1 MKLRSIGK
9 ERDEQSLGNLFEI
22 EFDKVIENILDKR
35 TYPEDKRKVQINIIF
50 IPGQDRERV
59 RIAYDI
65 KTTLAPIMGGNTE
78 FDIFEDEE
86 GLIIRPTVSSSKIKG
101 QVDIRDMLPDS
112 DGVYPEE

>member
-1 MKLRSIGK
+1 MKLGSIGK

-22 EFDKVIENILDKR
+22 EFDKVIDNIMDKR

-65 KTTLAPIMGGNTE
+65 KTIC
-78 FDIFEDEE
+78 
-86 GLIIRPTVSSSKIKG
+86 
-101 QVDIRDMLPDS
+101 
-112 DGVYPEE
+112 